1 MRFVTIVQAS
11 AFAPVWLR
19 VLLLM
24 AAGAKVWGAGI
35 YSGCYFGSKDV
46 TMGLGTVVN
55 RGVLFDGTAPI
66 TLGKQVA
73 VGHRVQF
80 VTSTHEIGPSSGRG
94 GRVLDGPIVIG
105 DGCWIGAGA
114 IILPGV
120 TVGKGASSRRAQ
132 WSPATASRT
141 GSTRGCP
148 RAVSATSTPPRPCA
162 ERLPGVRR
170 RPHGSRRRE
179 TVKWWHSRPRRSRRG
194 RRPSGR

>member
-11 AFAPVWLR
+11 AFVPVWLR

-35 YSGCYFGSKDV
+35 CSGCHFGSKDV
-46 TMGLGTVVN
+46 TMGLGTFVN

-66 TLGKQVA
+66 TLGRQVA
-73 VGHRVQF
+73 VGHRAQF
-80 VTSTHEIGPSSGRG
+80 ITSTHEIGPSSGRG
-94 GRVLDGPIVIG
+94 GRVVDRPIVIG

-120 TVGKGASSRRAQ
+120 TVGTDVSSGRAR

-141 GSTRGCP
+141 GSTPGRP
-148 RAVSATSTPPRPCA
+148 RVVSATSTRRHPSA
-162 ERLPGVRR
+162 EHRPGVRR
-170 RPHGSRRRE
+170 RPLGSRRRE
-179 TVKWWHSRPRRSRRG
+179 TLKW
-194 RRPSGR
+194 